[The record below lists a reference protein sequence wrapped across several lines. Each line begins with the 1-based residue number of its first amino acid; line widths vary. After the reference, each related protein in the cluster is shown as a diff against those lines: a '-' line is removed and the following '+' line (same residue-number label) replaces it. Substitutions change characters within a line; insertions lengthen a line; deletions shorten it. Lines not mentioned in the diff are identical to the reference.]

1 MNHKP
6 ERQMMRESQAWQRAL
21 LRWKPRS
28 WLTEDWMFFWATVAV
43 IEGIALAVAFVIM
56 CRAYEV
62 KPRTAYEGIESSGGS
77 RGVGAVRMRVRADM
91 AAADAALRGD
101 SVPVPAAG
109 VVAPSKA
116 QRAIGGVST
125 SGHMAGHGA
134 GVGECGLNLM
144 QGTRVVAETH
154 NLVFAGATPA
164 PAPSSRA
171 AARSSAKASRLINS
185 RSGGPTNM
193 GGLLAAGRP
202 DRLPLISAGRGVSE
216 GVPFRPNCGALRP
229 ALVLGVNFPLRWN
242 AAECTQTGTDAG
254 MDAGKGAVAG
264 VAAAPFPN
272 RGGMHS
278 WRIPATGSEARPAE
292 VKAS

>member
-28 WLTEDWMFFWATVAV
+28 WLTEDWMFFWAMVAV
-43 IEGIALAVAFVIM
+43 IEGIALAVAFVM
-56 CRAYEV
+56 LCRAYEV

-91 AAADAALRGD
+91 AATDAALRGD
-101 SVPVPAAG
+101 SVPVPSAG

-134 GVGECGLNLM
+134 GVGECGL
-144 QGTRVVAETH
+144 T
-154 NLVFAGATPA
+154 
-164 PAPSSRA
+164 A
-171 AARSSAKASRLINS
+171 AAQQHR
-185 RSGGPTNM
+185 PTKID
-193 GGLLAAGRP
+193 LV
-202 DRLPLISAGRGVSE
+202 GRGVHQ